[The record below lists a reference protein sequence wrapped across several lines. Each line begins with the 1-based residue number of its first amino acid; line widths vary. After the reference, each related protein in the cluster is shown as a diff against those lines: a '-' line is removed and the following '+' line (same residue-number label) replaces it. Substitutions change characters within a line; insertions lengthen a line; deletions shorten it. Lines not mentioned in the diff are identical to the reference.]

1 MKSEKESIEDIKAIR
16 RIMEDSSRF
25 LSLSGLSGVFAGI
38 LAIMGALVAWLF
50 ILGTVTFRF
59 GDYFGSLTDG
69 AVVAHK
75 WQLLADAGLVLLL
88 SLFFAFY
95 FSIKKAVSDGKSIWN
110 SASRRLLANLF
121 LPLFAGGV
129 LVIALLINNQIHFII
144 PCFLIFY
151 GLALVNA
158 GKFTMGEVYY
168 LGILEMITGLV
179 AAFVPGWSLLFW
191 IFGFGILH
199 IGYGVVM
206 YRKLGV

>member
-38 LAIMGALVAWLF
+38 LAITGALVAWFF
-50 ILGTVTFRF
+50 ILGTGPFRF
-59 GDYFGSLTDG
+59 GDYFGSMTSG
-69 AVVAHK
+69 AAITLK
-75 WQLLADAGLVLLL
+75 WKLLADAGVVLLL
-88 SLFFAFY
+88 SLFFAFC
-95 FSIKKAVSDGKSIWN
+95 FSIKKAGKDGKSIWN
-110 SASRRLLANLF
+110 SVSRRLLANLF

-129 LVIALLINNQIHFII
+129 LVIALMINNQIHFII
-144 PCFLIFY
+144 PCFLVFY

-168 LGILEMITGLV
+168 LGIIEMITGLV